1 MVLNDKNLPRYLSGE
16 VVVEVPFLV
25 LHAQHVHDLAV
36 LGHAGGALGLAV
48 GVALEAVLV
57 ERVAAQEVHR
67 GQLQRT
73 AAHVTLGLLED
84 LSAVGRGTTRNVGFC
99 TAYKTSW
106 TFDLDRHH
114 DPSVTWLWITA
125 PFN

>member
-1 MVLNDKNLPRYLSGE
+1 MGLSDKMSLRYLSGE

-36 LGHAGGALGLAV
+36 LWQAGRALGLAV

-57 ERVAAQEVHR
+57 EGVAAQEVDR

-73 AAHVTLGLLED
+73 AAHVALGLLED
-84 LSAVGRGTTRNVGFC
+84 LSAADIDIQTLVLHTNKGQHFVD
-99 TAYKTSW
+99 S
-106 TFDLDRHH
+106 
-114 DPSVTWLWITA
+114 
-125 PFN
+125 